1 MMAEPEAK
9 SITGGP
15 TPEPPLGPSEVARKI
30 ERDAQGK
37 DLGGKAKTVA
47 SELDR
52 EVSGEYEAKQE
63 RDLAENAATDP
74 STTPP
79 RQPGD

>member
-1 MMAEPEAK
+1 MAEPEAE

-15 TPEPPLGPSEVARKI
+15 TPPAPQNASDVARKL
-30 ERDAQGK
+30 EHDTK
-37 DLGGKAKTVA
+37 DKPLAEKGKAAA

-63 RDLAENAATDP
+63 REA
-74 STTPP
+74 
-79 RQPGD
+79 

>member
-1 MMAEPEAK
+1 MAEPEAE

-15 TPEPPLGPSEVARKI
+15 TPEPPLEPSDIARKV
-30 ERDAQGK
+30 EREGEDRP
-37 DLGGKAKTVA
+37 LPEKAKTAA

-63 RDLAENAATDP
+63 RDAGK
-74 STTPP
+74 
-79 RQPGD
+79 RRRR

>member
-1 MMAEPEAK
+1 MTEPEGK

-15 TPEPPLGPSEVARKI
+15 TPEPPLEASDLTRKVK
-30 ERDAQGK
+30 EDTE
-37 DLGGKAKTVA
+37 DEPLPDKAKTAA

-63 RDLAENAATDP
+63 REAATDP
-74 STTPP
+74 GQTPP
-79 RQPGD
+79 RQASD

>member
-1 MMAEPEAK
+1 MNTAEPEAK

-15 TPEPPLGPSEVARKI
+15 TPEPPQRPSDIARKI
-30 ERDAQGK
+30 EREGK
-37 DLGGKAKTVA
+37 HRPLPEKAKVAA

-63 RDLAENAATDP
+63 RDAGKK
-74 STTPP
+74 
-79 RQPGD
+79 RRR